1 MSLND
6 NTTKI
11 ASVLAKVN
19 ALPAQF
25 DTSDATAAAED
36 IVKGQTAYVNGAKVT
51 GTLEKAT
58 QITGNVTSKAI
69 LTPRAMFSGKTS
81 EAFAIDANKGITLTM
96 PAVDLGDAGDADVAK
111 GKTYTSVNGFK
122 RTGTKEEAAA
132 PSGSISITA
141 NGTYDVTDKA
151 SAVVNVPQSGGGSPY
166 LIDIGAVTGSVSTNT
181 VSSGNKMTLFV
192 SDPITMPEDFL
203 TAANALFN
211 CGEEISWK
219 PYFEQYRLQ
228 LLAKPMDTM
237 NYATATFDFYADGEA
252 AEMYYQ
258 LFVGKNVYA
267 PTGEEDYNYYVST
280 HALDNSIP
288 EGKAVIVVGAYD
300 GSDGSTAQ
308 AQNMPYTWTTAFA
321 NARLVLLHSF

>member
-6 NTTKI
+6 NTSKI

-19 ALPAQF
+19 ALPAQL
-25 DTSDATAAAED
+25 DTSDADAAAAD
-36 IVKGQTAYVNGAKVT
+36 IIKGKTAYVNGAKVT
-51 GTLEKAT
+51 GTRNKVT
-58 QITGNVTSKAI
+58 QITGDVTDKSIVQARVLI
-69 LTPRAMFSGKTS
+69 SGTLFQS
-81 EAFAIDANKGITLTM
+81 AAADKGAGIVLTM
-96 PAVDLGDAGDADVAK
+96 GAADLGNAADADVAK
-111 GKTYTSVNGFK
+111 GKTYTSASGFK
-122 RTGTKEEAAA
+122 RTGTHEEAAA
-132 PSGSISITA
+132 P
-141 NGTYDVTDKA
+141 
-151 SAVVNVPQSGGGSPY
+151 SGGGSPY

-181 VSSGNKMTLFV
+181 VSSGNKMTVFV

-211 CGEEISWK
+211 GNGGEDAISWK
-219 PYFEQYRLQ
+219 SYFEQYRLQ
-228 LLAKPMDTM
+228 LLAKPTDTM
-237 NYATATFDFYADGEA
+237 NYATATFDFYANGDA
-252 AEMYYQ
+252 AEMSYQ

-267 PTGEEDYNYYVST
+267 PTGEEFENINYNYYVST

-300 GSDGSTAQ
+300 GSDNSTAQ

>member
-19 ALPAQF
+19 ALPAQL

-58 QITGNVTSKAI
+58 QITGNVTSTAI

-122 RTGTKEEAAA
+122 RTGTKEEAVIETAA
-132 PSGSISITA
+132 LTLTGNALAPGVTVWYINGSGNLQTETYTADAVLTVKKFNIVFFAGQQLTTVVDGAEENYLVSEMGGTPQPFVMTDGISYSSVMVE
-141 NGTYDVTDKA
+141 GDVTVNA
-151 SAVVNVPQSGGGSPY
+151 AVKV
-166 LIDIGAVTGSVSTNT
+166 
-181 VSSGNKMTLFV
+181 
-192 SDPITMPEDFL
+192 
-203 TAANALFN
+203 
-211 CGEEISWK
+211 
-219 PYFEQYRLQ
+219 
-228 LLAKPMDTM
+228 
-237 NYATATFDFYADGEA
+237 
-252 AEMYYQ
+252 
-258 LFVGKNVYA
+258 
-267 PTGEEDYNYYVST
+267 
-280 HALDNSIP
+280 
-288 EGKAVIVVGAYD
+288 
-300 GSDGSTAQ
+300 
-308 AQNMPYTWTTAFA
+308 
-321 NARLVLLHSF
+321 